1 MGDDCKDIPLFPFP
15 ERLSSV
21 FSGLGDKQ
29 IPSIYIPLQMTE
41 TRIGRR
47 NLIKL
52 GGLGAVASLLGG
64 CEKKPES
71 NKSGKVKGIVFMVA
85 DGMSHGVLS
94 MAENFSHIV
103 HGKGTRWWELINDP
117 KSTRGLMENSSA
129 DSYVT
134 DSAAASSAWGGGM
147 KINNNSINVRP
158 DGSESTP
165 IHRYLKNLG
174 HRTGLITSTTITHA
188 TPAGFAA
195 VTKNRQDEH
204 LIASQYLGVVDILL
218 GGGLKFFDPKQRVD
232 SRDWITPYQKS
243 GYEILLDRD
252 SLLKSN
258 SQQVLGL
265 FNNSHLPF
273 EVDRLNNSDLKS
285 KTPTLAEMSEFA
297 LKRFLHSEETFL
309 LQIEGGKVDHAAHA
323 NDAAGLLWDQLAF
336 DEALAKVLEMISE
349 RDDILVIVTSDHGNA
364 NPGLNGTGK
373 NYTESNEAF
382 KSITR
387 MTASYETIL
396 QTWGKSKD
404 NTAEAL
410 AALIEEKLGFKL
422 AAAES
427 EAIYTGVTKG
437 EIIEWSDQL
446 DNPSG
451 LLGQIAGNH
460 TGIGWTGVSHTSDP
474 TMLSAIGP
482 QAERFSGIVPNHTVY
497 QHFIDLLG

>member
-1 MGDDCKDIPLFPFP
+1 MRDVPYVPT
-15 ERLSSV
+15 
-21 FSGLGDKQ
+21 
-29 IPSIYIPLQMTE
+29 QMSE

-71 NKSGKVKGIVFMVA
+71 KSQKVKGVVFMVS
-85 DGMSHGVLS
+85 DGMSHGVLT

-103 HGKGTRWWELINDP
+103 NGKGTRWWELINDP
-117 KSTRGLMENSSA
+117 KSIRGLMENSSA
-129 DSYVT
+129 DSFVT
-134 DSAAASSAWGGGM
+134 DSAAAASAWGGGV
-147 KINNNSINVRP
+147 KINNSSVNVRP
-158 DGSESTP
+158 DGSESIP
-165 IHRYLKNLG
+165 IHRHLKKLG
-174 HRTGLITSTTITHA
+174 HRTGLVTTTTITHA

-195 VTKNRQDEH
+195 VTANRQDEH
-204 LIASQYLGVVDILL
+204 LIAPQYLGVVDILL

-232 SRDWITPYQKS
+232 SRDWLTAYQKS

-258 SQQVLGL
+258 NQQILGL
-265 FNNSHLPF
+265 FNDNHLPF
-273 EVDRLNNSDLKS
+273 EVDRLNNADLKR

-297 LKRFLHSEETFL
+297 LKHFLNGDEKFL

-336 DEALAKVLEMISE
+336 DDALAKVLEMISE

-373 NYTESNEAF
+373 NYSKSNEAF
-382 KSITR
+382 NSITR
-387 MTASYETIL
+387 MTASYQTIFK
-396 QTWGKSKD
+396 QWGTSSN

-410 AALIEEKLGFKL
+410 ATLIEEKLGFKITNE
-422 AAAES
+422 ES
-427 EAIYTGVTKG
+427 ATLYSSITEG

-446 DNPSG
+446 DNPNG

-482 QAERFSGIVPNHTVY
+482 QAHRFSGIVPNHEVY
-497 QHFIDLLG
+497 QHFIELLT

>member
-1 MGDDCKDIPLFPFP
+1 MSDA
-15 ERLSSV
+15 
-21 FSGLGDKQ
+21 
-29 IPSIYIPLQMTE
+29 T
-41 TRIGRR
+41 IGRR

-52 GGLGAVASLLGG
+52 GGLGAVASLLSS

-71 NKSGKVKGIVFMVA
+71 KAQNVKAQQVKGIVFMVS
-85 DGMSHGVLS
+85 DGMSHGVLT

-117 KSTRGLMENSSA
+117 QSTRGLMETSSA

-147 KINNNSINVRP
+147 KINNNSVNVRP

-165 IHRYLKNLG
+165 IHRHLKNLG
-174 HRTGLITSTTITHA
+174 HRTGLVTSTTITHA

-204 LIASQYLGVVDILL
+204 LIAPQYLGVVDILL
-218 GGGLKFFDPKQRVD
+218 GGGKKFFDPKQRVD
-232 SRDWITPYQKS
+232 SRDWLTPYQKS

-273 EVDRLNNSDLKS
+273 EVDRLNNAELEKQ
-285 KTPTLAEMSEFA
+285 TPTLAEMSEFA
-297 LKRFLHSEETFL
+297 LKRFLVGEEKFL
-309 LQIEGGKVDHAAHA
+309 LQIEGGKIDHAAHV

-336 DEALAKVLEMISE
+336 DAALAKVLEMIAG

-373 NYTESNEAF
+373 NYTKSNEAF

-387 MTASYETIL
+387 MTASYETIIN
-396 QTWGKSKD
+396 QWGKSSN
-404 NTAEAL
+404 NTAETL
-410 AALIEEKLGFKL
+410 TEIVKEKLGFSLTKEE
-422 AAAES
+422 AATLYS
-427 EAIYTGVTKG
+427 SITKG
-437 EIIEWSDQL
+437 EAIEWSDQL
-446 DNPSG
+446 DNPNG
-451 LLGQIAGNH
+451 LLGQFAGNH

-474 TMLSAIGP
+474 TMISAIGP
-482 QAERFSGIVPNHTVY
+482 QAERFSGIVPNHEVHK
-497 QHFIDLLG
+497 HFVELLA

>member
-1 MGDDCKDIPLFPFP
+1 MSD
-15 ERLSSV
+15 
-21 FSGLGDKQ
+21 
-29 IPSIYIPLQMTE
+29 T
-41 TRIGRR
+41 TIGRR

-64 CEKKPES
+64 CEKKPE
-71 NKSGKVKGIVFMVA
+71 NKKSDKVKGIVFMVA
-85 DGMSHGVLS
+85 DGMSHGVLT

-117 KSTRGLMENSSA
+117 QSTRGLMENSSA

-147 KINNNSINVRP
+147 KINNNSVNVRP

-165 IHRYLKNLG
+165 IHRHLKQLG
-174 HRTGLITSTTITHA
+174 HRTGLVTTTTITHA

-204 LIASQYLGVVDILL
+204 LIAPQYLGVVDILL
-218 GGGLKFFDPKQRVD
+218 GGGKKFFDPKQRVD
-232 SRDWITPYQKS
+232 SRDWLTPYQKS

-258 SQQVLGL
+258 SQQVLGI
-265 FNNSHLPF
+265 FNDNHLPF
-273 EVDRLNNSDLKS
+273 EVDRLNNTELEKQ
-285 KTPTLAEMSEFA
+285 TPTLSEMSEFA
-297 LKRFLHSEETFL
+297 LKRFLAGEEKFL

-336 DEALAKVLEMISE
+336 DNALAKVLEMTTG

-373 NYTESNEAF
+373 NYAKSNEAF

-396 QTWGKSKD
+396 QTWGKSKT

-410 AALIEEKLGFKL
+410 AALVEEKLGFKL

-427 EAIYTGVTKG
+427 EALFSSITKG
-437 EIIEWSDQL
+437 ETIEWSDQL
-446 DNPSG
+446 DNPNG

-482 QAERFSGIVPNHTVY
+482 QAERFSGIVPNHEIHKHLVE
-497 QHFIDLLG
+497 LLT